1 MANVSFPRK
10 EIEKHIKLND
20 ETIEKMLMM
29 GIPAELSEE
38 FLNIEVLV
46 SRPDLISMQGFLRAY
61 KAYYGKEPGL
71 KKYKVQPSGYKL
83 IVEKSLPKEWPY
95 ATACIVK
102 GLEFNDAKIKEIID
116 IQEKLGITVCRKRK
130 KGGIGL
136 YPLNNINFPVRLKG
150 LEANKI
156 KFRPLEM
163 PEEMTGLQILQRHP
177 TGREYAHLVEGWDK
191 FPVFIDAKDKIMSM
205 PPIINSHDLGKID
218 ENTKDIFIEST
229 GPDLK
234 TSKKIMNIIVSALAD
249 MGGKIYS
256 IECIQQD
263 GKKENIPDFTP
274 ESMKISLNNV
284 NKLIGLDLKEKD
296 LEKLLPKMGYDYKSG
311 KVFIPAYRTDIL
323 HEVDIIEDIAIA
335 YGYDNLTPE
344 IPTVSTIGEE
354 SHESKMQTKIGNILS
369 GLNILEISSYHLIK
383 NEEADLFSLQDRI
396 ETENAKTDYK
406 LLRLNL
412 LIPAL
417 RILAENK
424 DNEYPQKI
432 FELGVVFKK
441 SAKSESG
448 IAEQSRLLIA
458 STPGK
463 FTELKQILDY
473 LFKMLN
479 LQYDIKESYNSHL
492 IDGRTGEIL
501 LDGKSI
507 GFIGEVHP
515 QTLRNF
521 NIKLPVSIIEISID
535 EIISRLGS

>member
-1 MANVSFPRK
+1 MDIMANVSFPRK

-102 GLEFNDAKIKEIID
+102 GLEFNDA
-116 IQEKLGITVCRKRK
+116 
-130 KGGIGL
+130 
-136 YPLNNINFPVRLKG
+136 NI
-150 LEANKI
+150 
-156 KFRPLEM
+156 
-163 PEEMTGLQILQRHP
+163 
-177 TGREYAHLVEGWDK
+177 
-191 FPVFIDAKDKIMSM
+191 
-205 PPIINSHDLGKID
+205 
-218 ENTKDIFIEST
+218 KDIFIEST

-412 LIPAL
+412 IIPAL

-479 LQYDIKESYNSHL
+479 LQYAIKESYNSHL

-521 NIKLPVSIIEISID
+521 NIKLPVS
-535 EIISRLGS
+535 